1 MKKFYLVL
9 ILAMVLIPSLCF
21 GVDWALKATWTP
33 NTEPDMKEYELY
45 RTDGTRALVGV
56 IPHPPVLPYNFIAS
70 APDGQDYTM
79 TFVLISV
86 DTAGN
91 KSGDSNTAPFLSN
104 KKAPAA
110 RTDLGVQQ

>member
-1 MKKFYLVL
+1 MKKLIL
-9 ILAMVLIPSLCF
+9 ILAIILIPSFCF

-45 RTDGTRALVGV
+45 RTDGTRTLIAI
-56 IPHPPVLPYNFIAS
+56 IPHPPVLPYNFVTS
-70 APDGQDYTM
+70 APDGEDYTM
-79 TFVLISV
+79 TFVMISV

-104 KKAPAA
+104 KKPPAA
-110 RTDLGVQQ
+110 PTNLEVIK

>member
-1 MKKFYLVL
+1 MRKILL
-9 ILAMVLIPSLCF
+9 LAMVMVMIPSICLS
-21 GVDWALKATWTP
+21 VDWALKATFTP
-33 NTEPDMKEYELY
+33 NTEPDMKEYELW
-45 RTDGTRALVGV
+45 RTDGTRVKIST

-79 TFVLISV
+79 TFILISV

-104 KKAPAA
+104 KKPPAA